1 VDVELITLFPVRSQ
15 LLGDEQSLSGEVP
28 LRLVAAATSERIPP
42 ASDLPND
49 SVFIGDISQRGKQMS
64 VLQINWNTFLMQIT
78 GLAIWVLLAAAIYAL
93 VENYIDG
100 RRPR

>member
-1 VDVELITLFPVRSQ
+1 
-15 LLGDEQSLSGEVP
+15 
-28 LRLVAAATSERIPP
+28 
-42 ASDLPND
+42 
-49 SVFIGDISQRGKQMS
+49 MS

-78 GLAIWVLLAAAIYAL
+78 GLVIWVLLAAAIYAL

>member
-1 VDVELITLFPVRSQ
+1 
-15 LLGDEQSLSGEVP
+15 
-28 LRLVAAATSERIPP
+28 
-42 ASDLPND
+42 
-49 SVFIGDISQRGKQMS
+49 MS

-78 GLAIWVLLAAAIYAL
+78 GLIIWVLLAAAIYAL